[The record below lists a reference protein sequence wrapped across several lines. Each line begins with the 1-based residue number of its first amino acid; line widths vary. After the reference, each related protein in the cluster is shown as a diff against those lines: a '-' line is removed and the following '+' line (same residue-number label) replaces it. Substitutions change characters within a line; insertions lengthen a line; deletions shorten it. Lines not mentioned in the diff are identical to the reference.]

1 MSTEGWRR
9 YAGHWVTTTQEGGP
23 LPWDDL
29 NRDGRP
35 LDEVLSGV
43 LLRGRKLRRRRRMA
57 VRGVGSLTIV
67 VCLVGVAAA
76 FASTGSPDGHRVVDV
91 ADSPTTVDVADD
103 TTTTAV
109 ESPSTTSSPE
119 STSTTVAAAHQAH
132 PTTTSSLYCRNSTD
146 PGCGPFRWDPEPGPN
161 QPLTIQ
167 VTFSPSQPVAG
178 QPVTF
183 HITASDP
190 DAYISHH
197 GVDFGDAMTAMLAPA
212 AYWTPHYGP
221 WTPPA
226 PHPDRK
232 TFDEQHVYSAPGT
245 YTMTARAWS
254 ANDIPGG
261 TFGPYDSG
269 GEAWTVQVVVGGS
282 APSSTTTVPSQP

>member
-1 MSTEGWRR
+1 M
-9 YAGHWVTTTQEGGP
+9 
-23 LPWDDL
+23 PWDEL
-29 NRDGRP
+29 NREGRP
-35 LDEVLSGV
+35 LDEVLPGV
-43 LLRGRKLRRRRRMA
+43 LIRGRTLRRRRRMA

-76 FASTGSPDGHRVVDV
+76 FASTGSPDGHRVVHV

-109 ESPSTTSSPE
+109 ESTSTTSLPE
-119 STSTTVAAAHQAH
+119 STSTTDAVAHQAH
-132 PTTTSSLYCRNSTD
+132 LTTTSTLYCRNSTD
-146 PGCGPFRWDPEPGPN
+146 PRCGPFRWDPAPGPN

-190 DAYISHH
+190 DAYIGHH

-212 AYWTPHYGP
+212 AYCDARYGP

-226 PHPDRK
+226 PHPDRE

-245 YTMTARAWS
+245 YTMTAVAWS
-254 ANDIPGG
+254 ENYILGCTD
-261 TFGPYDSG
+261 GPYDSTAHSAV
-269 GEAWTVQVVVGGS
+269 EVVVGGS